1 MATFSEW
8 RGKSGGASKFQTKGR
23 RRKMV
28 RIQLSSNFQVVE
40 LTFDSL
46 KDGEF
51 DAEELNRAI
60 GIVNDLGKRV
70 VNDIKTAPKTQE
82 SKKEEER
89 ATPGQIRF
97 LRDKFGIDASGMSK
111 KEAWTKLQ
119 QLTKSIED

>member
-1 MATFSEW
+1 
-8 RGKSGGASKFQTKGR
+8 
-23 RRKMV
+23 MV